1 MSNQEE
7 AKKYFLE
14 GIKYY
19 SDKNYDNAILKFEK
33 SLALF
38 PDRPSILLNLS
49 KSYFQIKNY
58 EKAELQLW
66 KLVSLNGLENEKKE
80 ALNILLKIY
89 FKTDDLGGINKIRN
103 IFEYEKYFDDYTNI
117 KIHFFY
123 PKIFDSEKEIK
134 IERNR
139 YEKNILKLLNYS
151 NLPKLDLIKNPF
163 IPPNFS
169 LSYDG
174 NDNLEINKNLI
185 KLYKRIYPKLNV
197 KTNYNRNKNKK
208 IKIGFISEFFTNH
221 TILKL
226 FEGLIY
232 NLDKTEFE
240 IYVFYSDKTLPG
252 SRYDQIKRNSILYN
266 YENIF
271 LPEIFEEKVIEIKKH
286 ALDILFYT
294 DIHMSETLYFLTLL
308 RLAKYQI
315 TSWGHP
321 ETTGNSEIDFF
332 LSSELLETENCNEN
346 YTEKVLLSKYLPMY
360 FYKPIVINKLSDDL
374 LISKNIYTCPQNL
387 IKMHPNFDIAI
398 KKILEK
404 DKKAKIFFIKDKNE
418 NITKKFFNRLKK
430 SLSINID
437 RINFLDKFT
446 VEEYINHCGKS
457 SVILDPF
464 FFGAGNS
471 FHESMFYGTPTV
483 SMPTKYLKSR
493 IVYGAYKQMKIENP
507 PISYDMNEY
516 VDLCVENANNISI
529 ELKKYYQ
536 TQADRNLF
544 ENINAV
550 RDIEQIFKNIVNK

>member
-1 MSNQEE
+1 
-7 AKKYFLE
+7 
-14 GIKYY
+14 
-19 SDKNYDNAILKFEK
+19 
-33 SLALF
+33 
-38 PDRPSILLNLS
+38 
-49 KSYFQIKNY
+49 
-58 EKAELQLW
+58 
-66 KLVSLNGLENEKKE
+66 
-80 ALNILLKIY
+80 
-89 FKTDDLGGINKIRN
+89 
-103 IFEYEKYFDDYTNI
+103 
-117 KIHFFY
+117 
-123 PKIFDSEKEIK
+123 
-134 IERNR
+134 
-139 YEKNILKLLNYS
+139 
-151 NLPKLDLIKNPF
+151 
-163 IPPNFS
+163 
-169 LSYDG
+169 
-174 NDNLEINKNLI
+174 
-185 KLYKRIYPKLNV
+185 
-197 KTNYNRNKNKK
+197 
-208 IKIGFISEFFTNH
+208 
-221 TILKL
+221 
-226 FEGLIY
+226 
-232 NLDKTEFE
+232 
-240 IYVFYSDKTLPG
+240 
-252 SRYDQIKRNSILYN
+252 
-266 YENIF
+266 
-271 LPEIFEEKVIEIKKH
+271 
-286 ALDILFYT
+286 
-294 DIHMSETLYFLTLL
+294 
-308 RLAKYQI
+308 
-315 TSWGHP
+315 
-321 ETTGNSEIDFF
+321 
-332 LSSELLETENCNEN
+332 
-346 YTEKVLLSKYLPMY
+346 MY

-374 LISKNIYTCPQNL
+374 LINKNIYTCPQNL
-387 IKMHPNFDIAI
+387 IKMHPNFDIAL